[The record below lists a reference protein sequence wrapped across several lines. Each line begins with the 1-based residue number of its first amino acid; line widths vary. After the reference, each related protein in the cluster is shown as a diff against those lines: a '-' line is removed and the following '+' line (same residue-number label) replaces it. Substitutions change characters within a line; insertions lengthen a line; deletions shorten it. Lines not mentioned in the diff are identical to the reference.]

1 MRRVTMFKRINHKLL
16 FILALTTALLLALT
30 SIALADE
37 VTSDVDFVTAN
48 NQDLIDLGNVGPD
61 QEITAYTSFQLV
73 CSGSNHADLNDIV
86 HIQYQGAT
94 IPSGGNL
101 TAGEATIGPIP
112 ASWPVDTNGESNCPG
127 AELVLNDNGN
137 SAVQITTPTSA
148 GTYDYIVSY
157 RVCQNN
163 PNPSACDG
171 IGANDIRGSVPSVTF
186 RLTVVTTDSTPPTAT
201 PTQSPAVNGA
211 GWNNTDVTVT
221 WNWTDNAGGSG
232 IDIANCTTSS
242 TSSGEGEIKLSATC
256 KDLAG
261 NIGSADYTVNVDKTA
276 PEASPA
282 QDPAANA
289 NGWNNSDVTVTWNWS
304 DSGSGIDTANC
315 TTSSTSSGEGEI
327 KLSATCKDLA
337 GNTGNADYTVNVD
350 KTAPEASPTQDPA
363 ANANGWNNSDVT
375 VTWNWSDSGSGIDTA
390 NCTMSSTSSGEGE
403 IKLSAT
409 CKDLAGNTGSA
420 DFTVHVDK
428 TAPIV
433 ELVGGPE
440 DGASYYFGFVPAAPS
455 CSASDALSGLDGDC
469 SVSGYGKTVGTHTVT
484 ASAKDKAGNTGSA
497 SRTYTVLAWTLTGFF
512 HPVDMPYKDTSG
524 NTVIVLNTVKNGST
538 VPLKFTIF
546 AGTSEITDTDVIK
559 FTTNQV
565 KCDATAPQD
574 PIETTAT
581 GGTTIRYDPVA
592 HQFVFNW
599 QTPKIAGNCYRVTLT
614 TDDGST
620 LVAYFK
626 LK

>member
-1 MRRVTMFKRINHKLL
+1 MFKRINHKLL

-337 GNTGNADYTVNVD
+337 GNTG
-350 KTAPEASPTQDPA
+350 
-363 ANANGWNNSDVT
+363 
-375 VTWNWSDSGSGIDTA
+375 
-390 NCTMSSTSSGEGE
+390 
-403 IKLSAT
+403 
-409 CKDLAGNTGSA
+409 SA